1 MATNSSLYDILMK
14 AMALD
19 KLGDMTKLDF
29 KQIRNHGTPEELKE
43 AVLAM
48 VAKGGYENLG

>member
-1 MATNSSLYDILMK
+1 MTNLYDILMK

-19 KLGDMTKLDF
+19 KLGDLTKEGF
-29 KQIRNHGTPEELKE
+29 KKISNHGTEEELKE

-48 VAKGGYENLG
+48 AAKGGYENLG

>member
-1 MATNSSLYDILMK
+1 MASTLYDILMK

-19 KLGDMTKLDF
+19 KLGDMTKEDF
-29 KQIRNHGTPEELKE
+29 KKIRNHGTEEELKE

-48 VAKGGYENLG
+48 AAKGGYENLG